1 MSGKIDLT
9 QLRTTEIKK
18 QERVAAMRAQ
28 RDKLLTQFDLE
39 LYRNPLYWAEL
50 TPEQRKARTEY
61 RKQLMD
67 VTKQSGFPDSIIWPV
82 NPE

>member
-1 MSGKIDLT
+1 MKGNIDLT
-9 QLRTTEIKK
+9 KLRTVEVKK
-18 QERVAAMRAQ
+18 KERTADARKQ
-28 RDKLLTQFDLE
+28 RDNLLSRFDVE
-39 LYRNPLYWAEL
+39 LYRNPLYWDEL

-82 NPE
+82 KPE

>member
-1 MSGKIDLT
+1 MKGTIDLT
-9 QLRTTEIKK
+9 RLRTVEVKEN
-18 QERVAAMRAQ
+18 ERIENARK
-28 RDKLLTQFDLE
+28 RRNTLLSQFDGE
-39 LYRNPLYWAEL
+39 LYRNPLYWGEL

-82 NPE
+82 KPE

>member
-1 MSGKIDLT
+1 MKGNIDLT
-9 QLRTTEIKK
+9 KLRTVEVKK
-18 QERVAAMRAQ
+18 KERTADARKQ
-28 RDKLLTQFDLE
+28 RDNLLSRFDVE

-82 NPE
+82 KPE